1 MDNLS
6 TKKILTKMKD
16 STKNTLTNIIGLILL
31 GVNTYMYY
39 WEDETLTSFLTILVV
54 SLALFLF
61 KGTQTKAWLEKAL
74 GKFLSK

>member
-1 MDNLS
+1 M
-6 TKKILTKMKD
+6 KMILTKMKD

>member
-1 MDNLS
+1 
-6 TKKILTKMKD
+6 MKD

-31 GVNTYMYY
+31 GINIYMYY
-39 WEDETLTSFLTILVV
+39 WKDEALTSFLTILAV

>member
-1 MDNLS
+1 
-6 TKKILTKMKD
+6 MKE
-16 STKNTLTNIIGLILL
+16 STKNSLTNVIGLVLL
-31 GVNTYMYY
+31 AINVYMYY
-39 WEDETLTSFLTILVV
+39 WKDESLSSFLTILAV

>member
-1 MDNLS
+1 
-6 TKKILTKMKD
+6 MKD

>member
-1 MDNLS
+1 
-6 TKKILTKMKD
+6 MKD

-31 GVNTYMYY
+31 GINIYMYY
-39 WEDETLTSFLTILVV
+39 WKYEALTSFLTILAV

>member
-1 MDNLS
+1 
-6 TKKILTKMKD
+6 MKD
-16 STKNTLTNIIGLILL
+16 SIKNTLTNIIGLILL

-39 WEDETLTSFLTILVV
+39 WEDETLRSFLTILAV